1 VIERIIQC
9 SIIQAENFFRLIM
22 KHLKLFLLNAFLI
35 LSLLVMIIIALS
47 VFVGLRIEK
56 SKWPR
61 FFGNSDENISHVC
74 ENTDA
79 NDFTFIV
86 VGDVKGGTATFE
98 TMLDIIRDDKPA
110 FAVVLGDVVGI
121 PTVISHKLFA
131 IEMQEHSQDIS
142 MFIVVGNHD
151 IDPKGSFGINVFEKL
166 YGPSQFSFCIGEYLF
181 VFLNDVRPYDTS
193 EAYID
198 FLETAISA
206 HKDNIKK
213 TFVFMHIPVI
223 SIDGS
228 LRSSGLGGS
237 ERFMELAKR
246 YNIDYVFAGDHHGYI
261 KYKKDNTVYIISGGG
276 GARLR
281 GEHGKFHHMI
291 RIGVEK
297 GLITETVVVS
307 KKYLE
312 TFELIERNL
321 AVYIWSVISHNFI
334 SAAITIFIF
343 CLSSYCVFC
352 CMIKKRRCKHKPAS
366 D

>member
-1 VIERIIQC
+1 
-9 SIIQAENFFRLIM
+9 M
-22 KHLKLFLLNAFLI
+22 KHLKLFLFNAFMVLSFLI
-35 LSLLVMIIIALS
+35 IIIIASS

-61 FFGNSDENISHVC
+61 FFGNSDENISHVR

-98 TMLDIIRDDKPA
+98 AMLDIIRDDKPA
-110 FAVVLGDVVGI
+110 FAVVLGDLVCT

-131 IEMQEHSQDIS
+131 LEMQEFSRDIP
-142 MFIVVGNHD
+142 MFIVLGNHD
-151 IDPKGSFGINVFEKL
+151 IDPNSSFGINDFEKL

-181 VFLNDVRPYDTS
+181 VFLNDVRPYDAD
-193 EAYID
+193 EAYVD
-198 FLETAISA
+198 FLQEAITGQ
-206 HKDNIKK
+206 KDNIKK
-213 TFVFMHIPVI
+213 IFVFMHIPVI

-237 ERFMELAKR
+237 ERFMELAEK

-261 KYKKDNTVYIISGGG
+261 KSKKDNTVYTISGGG

-281 GEHGKFHHMI
+281 GEHGRFHHLV
-291 RIGVEK
+291 RISVNN
-297 GLITETVVVS
+297 GLIEETIVVS
-307 KKYLE
+307 KKHLE

-321 AVYIWSVISHNFI
+321 AVYIWPIISRNFI
-334 SAAITIFIF
+334 SAAATILIF
-343 CLSSYCVFC
+343 CLSFYCVFC
-352 CMIKKRRCKHKPAS
+352 CMIKKRRCKKRPALN
-366 D
+366 